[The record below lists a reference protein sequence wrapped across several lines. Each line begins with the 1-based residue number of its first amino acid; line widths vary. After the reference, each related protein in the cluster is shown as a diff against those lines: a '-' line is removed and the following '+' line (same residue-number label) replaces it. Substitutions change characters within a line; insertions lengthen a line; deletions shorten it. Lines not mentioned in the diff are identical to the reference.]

1 MARKRKIHKPFDL
14 GFSLLFNEFPEE
26 FLELIGAPGKFRR
39 KANANVYVGNSDK
52 LKMDASYIAD
62 SDYKTVFRPSVCN
75 GEHQS
80 TPVDDAKLAIMGD
93 YAVQQVHDE
102 NLPQISWVASHI
114 PKEKHKTE
122 LEYTQS
128 CIIRPVFL
136 DLGEEDNRK
145 RLSSVRDIISQQ
157 DYISTKDALNLG
169 VIALFAP
176 RHHAREITEQ
186 TVQLYDKIAGQLSK
200 KLEYTVYSVLRAM
213 VDAYFDDESEY
224 WGLISMMNQN
234 TSADTAERFVSL
246 EIMQEDLE
254 VANNNLEV
262 AHSNL
267 EAAEDRIKELEARV
281 EQLEEELDSK

>member
-1 MARKRKIHKPFDL
+1 MIRKRQIHKPFDL
-14 GFSLLFNEFPEE
+14 GFNLLFNEFPEE

-39 KANANVYVGNSDK
+39 KANADAYVGNGDK
-52 LKMDASYIAD
+52 LRMDASYIVD
-62 SDYKTVFRPSVCN
+62 PDYKTVFRPSVCN

-80 TPVDDAKLAIMGD
+80 TPVDDAKLGIMGD
-93 YAVQQVHDE
+93 YAVQQIHDE

-145 RLSSVRDIISQQ
+145 RLSSVKNIISQQ

-213 VDAYFDDESEY
+213 VDAYFDDEREY
-224 WGLISMMNQN
+224 WRLILMMNQN
-234 TSADTAERFVSL
+234 TSEDTAERFVSL
-246 EIMQEDLE
+246 EIMQNDLE
-254 VANNNLEV
+254 VA
-262 AHSNL
+262 
-267 EAAEDRIKELEARV
+267 EDKIKELEAKV